1 MPARLV
7 EVKGTQ
13 VKIELT
19 VELSRSMLET
29 EEAIQGVLTAVG
41 CLASQEA
48 LRYFDSDGSALQIGP
63 DIWRTKGQQS
73 KLYQTPDG
81 EVELLRP
88 VYQRSGGG
96 ATYCPLEREARLV
109 ITSRPRFA
117 KQGSSKFA
125 QGAARDVQRD
135 LAEHH
140 ARPVAVSSLQRLSK
154 AIGTVVQAKETDWES
169 ARPDLEVPIASV
181 AVGLDGTCL
190 LMCEDGWREAM
201 VGTIALFTA
210 EGERQHTLYVAAT
223 PEYGKQT
230 LLERLARELEQVKA
244 AHPQATY
251 LGLADG
257 AEVNWRFLIPRTEVQ
272 LIDFYHASG
281 YLQAM
286 AAAVF
291 PSPQDQAHRARWLHQ
306 QCHQLKHETGAA
318 QALLQELKSLP
329 TANLTATQQ
338 ESLESAITYFTNHYH
353 QMGYAAAL
361 AQHWPI
367 GSGGFC
373 CVSGGSHGSG
383 KLRAL
388 MNPVPKNP
396 HDRLQRPPLRKRH
409 YLALC
414 ALVPGLSA
422 QLPEFG
428 RNDGRAW
435 CRGRPFEPLPLGP
448 EVHTAIGGRFPER
461 EEALGRYELA
471 DG

>member
-29 EEAIQGVLTAVG
+29 EEAIQVVLNDAG
-41 CLASQEA
+41 CLASREA
-48 LRYFDSDGSALQIGP
+48 LRYFDTDGSALQIGP
-63 DIWRTKGQQS
+63 EIWRTKGQQS
-73 KLYQTPDG
+73 KLYQTPYG
-81 EVELLRP
+81 EVELLRH

-109 ITSRPRFA
+109 ITSTPRFA
-117 KQGSSKFA
+117 KQVSSKFA

-135 LAEHH
+135 LAENH
-140 ARPVAVSSLQRLSK
+140 ARPVAVSYLQRLSK
-154 AIGTVVQAKETDWES
+154 AIGTVVQAKETEWEY
-169 ARPDLEVPIASV
+169 ALPDLEVPIASV

-230 LLERLARELEQVKA
+230 FLERLARELEQVKA

-281 YLQAM
+281 YLQTM

-291 PSPQDQAHRARWLHQ
+291 PNPQDQAHRARWLHQ

-329 TANLTATQQ
+329 TANLTATQR

-367 GSGGFC
+367 GSGVTEAAC
-373 CVSGGSHGSG
+373 KTLVKQRLCRSGMRWKEKGAAVVLS
-383 KLRAL
+383 LRAL
-388 MNPVPKNP
+388 MLTPDRWGQFWDKLDRFGFPV
-396 HDRLQRPPLRKRH
+396 
-409 YLALC
+409 A
-414 ALVPGLSA
+414 VS
-422 QLPEFG
+422 
-428 RNDGRAW
+428 
-435 CRGRPFEPLPLGP
+435 
-448 EVHTAIGGRFPER
+448 
-461 EEALGRYELA
+461 
-471 DG
+471 